1 LNNLHAR
8 QKQNQK
14 KAIDQMKKKIELK
27 WDELQAQTRQME

>member
-1 LNNLHAR
+1 MNARILNNLHAR

-27 WDELQAQTRQME
+27 